1 MRGRL
6 GAGLLVAAVVL
17 AACGGGSSKP
27 FNGADVTF
35 AQGMIPH
42 HQQAITMAAMAAGQA
57 ESSQVKQLAARIQT
71 AQAPEIQQM
80 TAWLQSWQQPVTTAA
95 SEHSDM
101 DHASDMGGMMS
112 EAEMTQLM
120 DANGTDF
127 DRMFLTMMITH
138 HQGAVAMAQTEQE
151 KGKFADAKTLAGII
165 IRAQQA
171 EITEMQQLLG
181 S

>member
-6 GAGLLVAAVVL
+6 GAGLVVAIVVV

-35 AQGMIPH
+35 AQSMIPH
-42 HQQAITMAAMAAGQA
+42 HEQAITMAAMAAGQA
-57 ESSQVKQLAARIQT
+57 ESSQVKQLAGRIQT
-71 AQAPEIQQM
+71 AQAPEMQQM
-80 TAWLQSWQQPVTTAA
+80 TAWLQSWQQPVTTTAG
-95 SEHSDM
+95 EHGSA
-101 DHASDMGGMMS
+101 DHGSDMGGMMS
-112 EAEMTQLM
+112 EAEMTQLEG
-120 DANGTDF
+120 ASGSSF
-127 DRMFLTMMITH
+127 DRMFLTMMIKH

-151 KGKFADAKTLAGII
+151 DGKFADAKQLAGII
-165 IRAQQA
+165 IGAQQG